1 MNLEQLIKWAQNMF
15 NYQAKGDFSLIDPTH
30 CIDQLVLSQLQIV
43 GYSLIADDLTKLLDK
58 VYPDKPT
65 LSQALVQTLGQ
76 NITQPIQNIIF
87 EHADLG
93 HRAFLDKFGWL
104 NNFENV
110 IDDYSQLMQVIGIAK
125 SCVKKEGLN
134 RQKHQE
140 FKQLIKTSQITS
152 EMAHELVTQLGDFL
166 KNEGES
172 FADRP
177 VIYKLQTGL
186 STSDVI
192 ESLFGKFKVFVKEFT
207 EIGKLVLT
215 IPAFLGNITP
225 QNIKQALES
234 TRQQDVNNWIDESIG
249 QSGLSKRR
257 KAFAKTEQN

>member
-1 MNLEQLIKWAQNMF
+1 MLEPCSTWQSFVSQCSFTKKMIIQTDLYFLAPPPIQKNNARYMNLEQLIKWAQNMF

-140 FKQLIKTSQITS
+140 FKQLTD
-152 EMAHELVTQLGDFL
+152 VTHSVS
-166 KNEGES
+166 KS
-172 FADRP
+172 
-177 VIYKLQTGL
+177 
-186 STSDVI
+186 
-192 ESLFGKFKVFVKEFT
+192 
-207 EIGKLVLT
+207 VL
-215 IPAFLGNITP
+215 
-225 QNIKQALES
+225 
-234 TRQQDVNNWIDESIG
+234 
-249 QSGLSKRR
+249 
-257 KAFAKTEQN
+257 